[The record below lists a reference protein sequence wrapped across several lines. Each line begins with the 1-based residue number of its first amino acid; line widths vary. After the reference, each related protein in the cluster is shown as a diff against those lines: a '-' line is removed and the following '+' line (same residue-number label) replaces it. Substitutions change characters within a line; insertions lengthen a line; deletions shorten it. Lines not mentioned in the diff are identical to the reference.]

1 MRESILVWW
10 YFAATKLII
19 DQIASEKGP
28 AIFHWAFDELNSIV
42 RISNA
47 LDFPSYY
54 F

>member
-19 DQIASEKGP
+19 DQIASEKRS
-28 AIFHWAFDELNSIV
+28 AISYWDFDDYTNVINY
-42 RISNA
+42 SNA